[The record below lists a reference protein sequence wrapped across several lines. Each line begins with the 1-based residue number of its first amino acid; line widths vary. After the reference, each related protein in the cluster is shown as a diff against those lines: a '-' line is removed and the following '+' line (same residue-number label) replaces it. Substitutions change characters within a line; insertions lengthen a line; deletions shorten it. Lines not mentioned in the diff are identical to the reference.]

1 VIARV
6 PLDEGSLGG
15 KMTAETKFPPSDW
28 RSKYFSPEN
37 LAQTLARVE
46 KLKPAIPKNM
56 SLPDAALRFILS
68 DPTVSTTIVGMR
80 KPDHVRQ
87 NIAMSDAGP
96 HDHGL
101 LQILKKHRWD
111 RTPQPWSD

>member
-1 VIARV
+1 
-6 PLDEGSLGG
+6 
-15 KMTAETKFPPSDW
+15 MTAKTKFPASDW

-46 KLKPAIPKNM
+46 KLKSAIPKNS
-56 SLPDAALRFILS
+56 SLPDVALRFILS

-96 HDHGL
+96 LEKAL
-101 LQILKKHRWD
+101 LETLKKHCWD